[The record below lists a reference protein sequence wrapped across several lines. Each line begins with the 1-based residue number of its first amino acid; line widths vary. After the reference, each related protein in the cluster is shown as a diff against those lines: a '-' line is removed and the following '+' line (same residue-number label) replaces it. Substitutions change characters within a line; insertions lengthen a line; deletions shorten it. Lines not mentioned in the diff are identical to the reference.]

1 MTNQA
6 PSTPYKQMPAST
18 QPAYASHEDLEK
30 SMLPTYWDDMLG
42 LVNKRRTSK
51 AYLSVEETDRMMDAY
66 CAIKNACNKH
76 GYQIPDPASFAIARD
91 ILIERGRIKISPMNE
106 SADLMGNNQ
115 IDLRIHAAVAGKIS
129 DAQRDGMYDFIEF
142 CAQEIPVNG
151 PIVVSLEPKMDKGV
165 ITTGGF
171 NMEDHTIKSRWEGRA
186 FVDVLRTIAHELVH
200 YGQLE
205 RGEFD
210 DPNYMHQDV
219 GGPIEDEANAVA
231 GVLIKRFAK
240 ERNARYIYSLDE
252 TYKNRL
258 LANAGILKG

>member
-1 MTNQA
+1 MTNE
-6 PSTPYKQMPAST
+6 SI
-18 QPAYASHEDLEK
+18 DL
-30 SMLPTYWDDMLG
+30 LG
-42 LVNKRRTSK
+42 
-51 AYLSVEETDRMMDAY
+51 E
-66 CAIKNACNKH
+66 
-76 GYQIPDPASFAIARD
+76 
-91 ILIERGRIKISPMNE
+91 
-106 SADLMGNNQ
+106 NQ
-115 IDLRIHAAVAGKIS
+115 ITIEINPLIQTSVS
-129 DAQRDGMYDFIEF
+129 DAQTEGLYDFVEF

-151 PIVVSLEPKMDKGV
+151 PIVIRLEPKMDKGV

-171 NMEDHTIKSRWEGRA
+171 NMGDHSIKSRWEGRA

-231 GVLIKRFAK
+231 GVLIKRFAQ

-252 TYKNRL
+252 NYRNRL